1 MNKLNYIFI
10 LFIASLTFASCGDN
24 FDNSA
29 EPSDVTFLPAIN
41 LEGASSVILD
51 CNETSFTDPGGA
63 ANEGGSPIDISSG
76 LAGDYFGSTEVN
88 APDIYT
94 ITYAA
99 LNKDGIP
106 ASAFRQVVLPPCN
119 GDFVTS
125 IAGLY
130 SSSIVRIG
138 GEAYDDRTFVVIR
151 ETSTPGTFEISDA
164 FGGFYDLGRGFGAQC
179 AAVGATIKMNA
190 ANDFDVTTG
199 SVFCFGPEFVI
210 TMENFSADAAT
221 KTISFV
227 ATGTFANA
235 EFTATMVQI
244 PQ

>member
-1 MNKLNYIFI
+1 MLIGLAVC
-10 LFIASLTFASCGDN
+10 LFMVSCGDD
-24 FDNSA
+24 FENSA
-29 EPSDVTFLPAIN
+29 EPSGVTFLPAIN
-41 LEGASSVILD
+41 LDGPSSLTLD
-51 CNETSFTDPGGA
+51 CNETSFTDPGGE
-63 ANEGGSPIDISSG
+63 ANEGGSPIELSSTVVG
-76 LAGDYFGSTEVN
+76 EYFGATEVS

-94 ITYAA
+94 VTYSA

-106 ASAFRQVVLPPCN
+106 ASAFRQVILPPCN

-130 SSSIVRIG
+130 STSIVRIG
-138 GEAYDDRTFVVIR
+138 GEAYADRTFVVIR

-179 AAVGATIKMNA
+179 AAVGATIKVNDIST
-190 ANDFDVTTG
+190 NDFDVTTG

-210 TMENFSADAAT
+210 TMENFSADPAT
-221 KTISFV
+221 KTINFV

-235 EFTATMVQI
+235 EFTVTMVQL